1 MLHNELLNNKY
12 SSPFKLLFY
21 TKQKFMSKEIKNIA
35 TVHKLK
41 VRRVA
46 VCESFIKNAAT
57 SSSHESYPLLH
68 VPK

>member
-1 MLHNELLNNKY
+1 
-12 SSPFKLLFY
+12 
-21 TKQKFMSKEIKNIA
+21 MSKEIKNIA

-68 VPK
+68 VPKWEKRAIQGQYLVEIID